1 MWRRFA
7 YQVFNIGANDKLC
20 DHDMFTILEQFKL
33 RDFINFYREIHG
45 KDKISNNYK
54 EAIDET
60 DQAFFDALSSDY
72 GIIAKAFNVK
82 RQRTMSDVNA
92 SSLNINRRRY
102 N

>member
-33 RDFINFYREIHG
+33 RDFINFYREIHA